1 LKTEL
6 SRQLKGDEGVKSCVY
21 QDHLGF
27 WTIGVGRLVDGRK
40 KGAGLRPDEITY
52 LLNNDIDDRIN
63 ALTKALPWFQDL
75 DDARKGALLNMAFQL
90 GTEGLLGFERT
101 LSLIRDGKYENAAA
115 AMLQSKWA
123 QQTPAR
129 AKRMADQMRSG
140 LWQFA

>member
-1 LKTEL
+1 
-6 SRQLKGDEGVKSCVY
+6 
-21 QDHLGF
+21 
-27 WTIGVGRLVDGRK
+27 
-40 KGAGLRPDEITY
+40 
-52 LLNNDIDDRIN
+52 
-63 ALTKALPWFQDL
+63 
-75 DDARKGALLNMAFQL
+75 MAFQM